1 MDDRMSAMLDRRKV
15 LTGSLAAGAWFGCTG
30 AARGERSA
38 TMPHVV
44 LLGDS
49 VFDNA
54 AYVGDGPDVA
64 RQLRGI
70 LPGDAR
76 ATLCA
81 VDGATLAAVE
91 GQLARVP
98 ADATHLVVSAG
109 GNDALRE
116 AAVLDER
123 ARSVA
128 EALDKIAAARE
139 RFQRDYSAMLAAV
152 LARNLP
158 TAVCTIYEARFPEAA
173 RRRLAATAL
182 AVLNDCI
189 TREAFAR
196 GLALIDLRLV
206 CDDDADFANAIEP
219 SVAGGA
225 KIARAIARFALP
237 DGAPRSQVF
246 AR

>member
-1 MDDRMSAMLDRRKV
+1 
-15 LTGSLAAGAWFGCTG
+15 
-30 AARGERSA
+30 
-38 TMPHVV
+38 MPHVV

-49 VFDNA
+49 VFDNG
-54 AYVGDGPDVA
+54 AYVAGGPYVVA
-64 RQLRGI
+64 QLRGI
-70 LPGDAR
+70 FPGEAR
-76 ATLCA
+76 ATLGA
-81 VDGATLAAVE
+81 VDGATLAGVA

-116 AAVLDER
+116 AGVLDER

-139 RFQRDYSAMLAAV
+139 RFQRDYRAMLAAV

-158 TAVCTIYEARFPEAA
+158 TAVCTIYEARFPQAEL
-173 RRRLAATAL
+173 RRLAATAL

-196 GLALIDLRLV
+196 DLALIDLRLV

-225 KIARAIARFALP
+225 KIARAVARFALP
-237 DGAPRSQVF
+237 DGAPRSQVLV
-246 AR
+246 R